1 MPDRVTTTTTA
12 TRRIAF
18 PRGRWIRFSFECD
31 ARTRAT
37 LTRLHH
43 RLSYVCGLSAV
54 RVLAALAGLIGLVLL
69 RCPTVLT
76 RASFWGEDGW
86 VWYPSCYIHGWRCLL
101 IDHTG
106 YLQTISMLVALLAQ
120 PFPLYAAPTIF
131 ALAALIV
138 QAAPGAFLMSWRMA
152 EAIPSGW
159 VRFLLAILLVVV
171 PGMTEVYVNLTNA
184 QWHLALLALLVLT
197 ATVPTSKAGRLFD
210 TAILALSGLSGPFA
224 VFLAPVGWL
233 WWFGHRNR
241 WSFWRACMISAA
253 ALIQLSLILLHG
265 ATRNPG
271 GPGLGVSLRDF
282 ESIILNTILVGTIG
296 WHSLLRNGW
305 GPGFGWLYGDNAA
318 ALGLSTLILLAAFT
332 LAVLACRR
340 SRPVLPAFLL
350 FVALEC
356 VATLIDG
363 LPANREPLWH
373 EIATSLTS
381 RYSFHP
387 ILAWIAVLV
396 ALAGDRSLGL
406 RSLGRVGLATVL
418 LFAVPGDFLLQ
429 PLPPLGFPQ
438 EARAFEQARP
448 GTVMRFPTRPFLY
461 MQLTRH

>member
-1 MPDRVTTTTTA
+1 L
-12 TRRIAF
+12 
-18 PRGRWIRFSFECD
+18 ECD
-31 ARTRAT
+31 ARTGAT
-37 LTRLHH
+37 LARLRR

-54 RVLAALAGLIGLVLL
+54 RVLVVLAGLMGLVLL

-197 ATVPTSKAGRLFD
+197 ATVPTSKAGRL
-210 TAILALSGLSGPFA
+210 
-224 VFLAPVGWL
+224 
-233 WWFGHRNR
+233 FGHRNR

-396 ALAGDRSLGL
+396 ALAGHRSLGL